1 MKPKCFGVI
10 SIACAM
16 LVMGFAGFSAAGSG
30 DTDCELTFSLKGWSA
45 LYKTASGQGRVKCE
59 NGQSANVEIS
69 VKGGGLTF
77 GKSEIIGGTGKISEV
92 KNIDAV
98 FGSYVAA
105 EAHAGVV
112 KSSSASLYTKG
123 EVSMALVGTGKGVD
137 LGVAFGKFTIKKV
150 K

>member
-1 MKPKCFGVI
+1 MKPRCFGVI
-10 SIACAM
+10 PIACAM
-16 LVMGFAGFSAAGSG
+16 LVMGFAGSSSAADG

-45 LYKTASGQGRVKCE
+45 IYKTASGKGRIKCE

-77 GKSEIIGGTGKISEV
+77 GISVIIDGTGKISEV
-92 KNIDAV
+92 KNIDEV

-105 EAHAGVV
+105 EAHAGAV
-112 KSSSASLYTKG
+112 KSSSASVYTKG
-123 EVSMALVGTGKGVD
+123 EVSMALAGTGKGVD

-150 K
+150 Q